1 MSVKIEW
8 SLSWII
14 ISVSLSDSNGP
25 YHNLYIW
32 YGPFYMA
39 DFIRAYFIPNGFGQ
53 FRISTVIN
61 FPNAEINNFRRKTN
75 HHLFLLVLGK
85 QFVVSNRLL
94 HNDSGITLS
103 TKSFYMQ
110 SFARNRHLKPILS
123 RNFWQNVFNTS
134 YLVFIYSISDHD
146 RQQKSLARPY
156 SHHLCPSYR
165 LHRINLYNWVS
176 QCSWL

>member
-94 HNDSGITLS
+94 HTDSGITLS
-103 TKSFYMQ
+103 TKSFYIQ
-110 SFARNRHLKPILS
+110 SFARNRHLKPIWVGIFDRKYS
-123 RNFWQNVFNTS
+123 TQVFG
-134 YLVFIYSISDHD
+134 FIYSISDHD
-146 RQQKSLARPY
+146 RQQKSLAHPY
-156 SHHLCPSYR
+156 SPHSCPSYR
-165 LHRINLYNWVS
+165 LHRIHYDS
-176 QCSWL
+176 